1 MKVHSVKGKEV
12 IKAYRLIPYDE
23 LTEVLKRDEIAF
35 LEDSGQELK
44 RGTVWR
50 AARRLSE
57 TLGRRVV
64 AERAYLRLED
74 GTYIPGYCFYLEP
87 ANQEGQQSQPQSE
100 T

>member
-1 MKVHSVKGKEV
+1 VLEVKGREV
-12 IKAYRLIPYDE
+12 IRAYRLIPYSE
-23 LTEVLKRDEIAF
+23 LADVLRRDEIAF
-35 LEDSGQELK
+35 LEDSEQELK

-57 TLGRRVV
+57 ILGRRVV

-74 GTYIPGYCFYLEP
+74 GTYIPGYSFYLEP
-87 ANQEGQQSQPQSE
+87 ASQEQRQSQPRLE